1 LRREGVSGVEK
12 LKIEGFFLGISGF
25 WMDACIL
32 GKWFAYVGMAWYL
45 WDEYCIV
52 VNRVGYTSLGI
63 IAGLEMDMEFSP
75 HLVTTTL

>member
-1 LRREGVSGVEK
+1 
-12 LKIEGFFLGISGF
+12 
-25 WMDACIL
+25 MDACIL